1 MLRVAQLYKKVPPII
16 KTEVSFSRSQQ
27 TSADQYR
34 NQQEDEPSPA
44 LKIQFHIILPP
55 KLMSTG
61 WSRH

>member
-16 KTEVSFSRSQQ
+16 KTEDSFSRSQQ
-27 TSADQYR
+27 ASADQYR
-34 NQQEDEPSPA
+34 NQQGDEPSLS
-44 LKIQFHIILPP
+44 LKIQFNIILPP